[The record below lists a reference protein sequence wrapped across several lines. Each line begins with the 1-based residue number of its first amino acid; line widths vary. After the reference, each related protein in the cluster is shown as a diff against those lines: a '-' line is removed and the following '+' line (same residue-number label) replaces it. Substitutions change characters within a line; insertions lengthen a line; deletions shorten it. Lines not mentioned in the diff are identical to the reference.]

1 MITEKMITEKII
13 EILADQYDIDPKTLS
28 AESSFEDMSF
38 DSLDV
43 AEMVM
48 TLEDEYTVTIE
59 MSEDIKTIGDMT
71 KHIKDRM
78 GKDAK

>member
-1 MITEKMITEKII
+1 MVTEKII
-13 EILADQYDIDPKTLS
+13 QILSEQYDMDASTLS

-48 TLEDEYTVTIE
+48 TLEDEYKVHIE
-59 MSEDIKTIGDMT
+59 MSADIKTIGDLA
-71 KHIKDRM
+71 KHIEAQQ
-78 GKDAK
+78 AK